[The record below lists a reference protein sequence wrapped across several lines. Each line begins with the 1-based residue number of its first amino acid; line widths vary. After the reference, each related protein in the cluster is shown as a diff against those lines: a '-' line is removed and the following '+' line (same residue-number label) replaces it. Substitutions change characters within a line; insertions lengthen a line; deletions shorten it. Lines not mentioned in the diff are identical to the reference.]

1 VNARETA
8 RQFALLRWLE
18 HLPRVRPFTT
28 AEARDCG
35 VSARCLREATTA
47 GLLMHP
53 MRGVYH
59 WAGLADT
66 LALRIECLK
75 LVVPVECVVTDR
87 SAAWL
92 WGARMALN
100 PGAHLEVPAIS
111 VFCPPGHR
119 LRNGLVASGER
130 TLAPGDV
137 RELDGL
143 QVTVPLR
150 TACDLGR
157 LLHRDQAFAAM
168 DSLARLRRF
177 SVEELVEATGRFA
190 GYRGVVQFR
199 ALAPFV
205 DPDSQ
210 SPGESILRL
219 RWLDVGLP
227 LPKCQVEVPAPDG
240 GRYWIDIGL
249 EEERFGAEYD
259 GEDFHTED
267 DQEHDEE
274 RREWMRRTQDWTI
287 VVARKGNIH
296 GPHQDIDQMLFRA
309 AREAGLRKR

>member
-1 VNARETA
+1 VDLRETA
-8 RQFALLRWLE
+8 RQLALHRLLDLLLRD
-18 HLPRVRPFTT
+18 RPFTT
-28 AEARDCG
+28 NEAKGRG
-35 VSARCLREATTA
+35 VSARWLREATRE
-47 GLLMHP
+47 GLLRHP

-59 WAGLADT
+59 CARLADT

-75 LVVPVECVVTDR
+75 LLVPSECVVTDR
-87 SAAWL
+87 TAAWL

-100 PGAHLEVPAIS
+100 PGAHLEVPAVS

-130 TLAPGDV
+130 TLDPGEV
-137 RELDGL
+137 AELDGL
-143 QVTVPLR
+143 QVTIPLR

-168 DSLARLRRF
+168 DSLAGLRSF
-177 SVEELVEATGRFA
+177 SVDELVEATRRFA
-190 GYRGVVQFR
+190 GYRGVIQLR

-219 RWLDVGLP
+219 RWLDVGFP
-227 LPKCQVEVPAPDG
+227 RPKCQVEVPAPG
-240 GRYWIDIGL
+240 GGSYWIDIGL
-249 EEERFGAEYD
+249 EEQRFGAEYD

-267 DQEHDEE
+267 DAEHDEG
-274 RREWMRRTQDWTI
+274 RRDWMRRTENWSI
-287 VVARKGNIH
+287 VVARKANIH

-309 AREAGLRKR
+309 AHEAGLKLN